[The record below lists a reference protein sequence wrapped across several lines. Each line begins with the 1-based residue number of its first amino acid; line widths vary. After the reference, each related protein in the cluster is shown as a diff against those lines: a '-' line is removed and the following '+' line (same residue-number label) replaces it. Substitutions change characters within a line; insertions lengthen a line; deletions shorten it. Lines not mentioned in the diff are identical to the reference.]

1 MDRLNRERLNE
12 IVSAMDE
19 EEKRVVVTNIDS
31 DILRDELRKRDLENR
46 KTITGIQE
54 LLNKKEYKWN

>member
-54 LLNKKEYKWN
+54 LLNKREYKWN